1 MTKIISFPSMG
12 WSRISFRAL
21 FEKLPGVTVFP
32 PPPVTRDIV
41 KMGSKVSPELV
52 CFPFKVTLGE
62 FINMIE
68 NHDIHTFVMSIDC
81 GPCRLGFYAPVQEK
95 ILKDLGYEVEIIPIQ
110 QDNLLN
116 FKWTETLLR
125 LTIVKDPLMK
135 YVDIIHST
143 RLALSKMSH
152 IADITRLEGL
162 IRCREVHKGDTT
174 KTVDKLMKRLD
185 EEWDLHQLHNFS
197 SVIYGEFRKISIKRN
212 IEPLRI
218 VVTGENHIVMEP
230 FVNMDIVRKFGEEGV
245 EVHLANSLYGWILHK
260 LHINFERKKLERL
273 SKPYIPLDIGG
284 EAMWVVGHYIEAQQ
298 LGFDGFVHLYP
309 FTCMPENTA
318 RGILEGQSPNP
329 FYMPI
334 QFYSIDEHTGYEG
347 MRTRLESFIDLMKSN
362 RRENPLFKGKY
373 QEPPEIK
380 QIYEINPSNPIK
392 ISSKTPIF
400 NELLTPIAD
409 NFNILLSELFN
420 TNAYKKNTKKNSDN

>member
-1 MTKIISFPSMG
+1 MGKLISFPSMG
-12 WSRISFRAL
+12 WSRIAFRAL

-32 PPPVTRDIV
+32 PPPVTRDVI
-41 KMGSKVSPELV
+41 KMGAKVSPEFV

-62 FINMIE
+62 FINMIK

-81 GPCRLGFYAPVQEK
+81 GPCRLGFYAPIQEK
-95 ILKDLGYEVEIIPIQ
+95 ILKDLGYDVEIIPIQ

-116 FKWTETLLR
+116 FKWTKTLLQ
-125 LTIVKDPLMK
+125 LTNITDPLMK
-135 YVDIIHST
+135 YFDIINCT

-162 IRCREVHKGDTT
+162 VRCREIHKGNTT
-174 KTVDKLMKRLD
+174 QTVKILMDRLD
-185 EEWDLHQLHNFS
+185 EEWDLYKLHNFS
-197 SVIYGEFRKISIKRN
+197 QIIQEEFRKIPIKRD

-230 FVNMDIVRKFGEEGV
+230 FVNMDIVRKFGEEGI
-245 EVHLANSLYGWILHK
+245 EVHLANSLYDWILHK
-260 LHINFERKKLERL
+260 LHINLERKKLERF

-298 LGFDGFVHLYP
+298 LGFDGFIHLYP

-318 RGILEGQSPNP
+318 RGILEGQSPDP
-329 FYMPI
+329 FYLPI

-347 MRTRLESFIDLMKSN
+347 LRTRLESFIDLMKSN
-362 RRENPLFKGKY
+362 RQENPRFKGKY
-373 QEPPEIK
+373 QEPHEIGK
-380 QIYEINPSNPIK
+380 IYDQHLSKAKKNPL
-392 ISSKTPIF
+392 F
-400 NELLTPIAD
+400 DELLTPIAN
-409 NFNILLSELFN
+409 NFNILLSEIFN
-420 TNAYKKNTKKNSDN
+420 TKATEKNSKEDSDN